1 MKEKNKILKLSKIF
15 EDYID
20 DHEELEHVG
29 SGMMLDKNPE
39 RDVDVRYKGKDYL
52 LTISKIQL
60 KRKKQQYP
68 LKEPLLNS
76 GLI

>member
-1 MKEKNKILKLSKIF
+1 MSMKEKNKILKLSKIF
-15 EDYID
+15 EDFID

-52 LTISKIQL
+52 LTISKIQ
-60 KRKKQQYP
+60 
-68 LKEPLLNS
+68 
-76 GLI
+76 